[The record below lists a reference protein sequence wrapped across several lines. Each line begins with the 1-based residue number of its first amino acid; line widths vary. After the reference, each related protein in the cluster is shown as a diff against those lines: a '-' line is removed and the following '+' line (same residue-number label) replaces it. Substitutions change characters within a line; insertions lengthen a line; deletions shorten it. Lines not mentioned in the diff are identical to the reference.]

1 MACTSISEKLGNILL
16 ENENDFFFKINNI
29 NFKYILS
36 GQLKAYG
43 TATALALIPAGVR
56 RQPQLHLEPAGA
68 GTQTLLWRLD
78 LPLTCRTNL
87 PLFWPLK
94 GDFSYLIFCFTLVS
108 LGSVQADRYKI

>member
-1 MACTSISEKLGNILL
+1 MACTSISDEFGNILL
-16 ENENDFFFKINNI
+16 ENESGNEFFFIKLIPLI
-29 NFKYILS
+29 LKYILS

-94 GDFSYLIFCFTLVS
+94 GDFSYLIFCFTLV
-108 LGSVQADRYKI
+108 